1 MNKDIQRK
9 LKCIKNTIDSMLMES
24 EGSFDPFIP
33 LQEFAKGIKPDQ
45 STWAR
50 IRDII
55 VEKLVLALKRLKE
68 TVGFAHLESEGDTT
82 LKKLYDA
89 GRKIIFELSNAN
101 PLKRLDNALSTR
113 ILLLGILGFIIY
125 LCGAAYFYAG
135 PKGENL
141 IGVITS
147 SIKNGYNE
155 VVKFIKEF
163 IASLQTIETPKDL
176 ANSVID
182 ILKAVVRLPGKFVK
196 GVFSDM
202 EEKKFFSFM
211 GEYEI
216 GVTIFGSLILF
227 IGALL
232 KNGTTNA

>member
-9 LKCIKNTIDSMLMES
+9 LKHIKSTIDSLLMES
-24 EGSFDPFIP
+24 AGENSAMDE
-33 LQEFAKGIKPDQ
+33 LHQFANSIKPDQ

-50 IRDII
+50 IREII

-68 TVGFAHLESEGDTT
+68 TIGFAHLESEGDTT

-89 GRKIIFELSNAN
+89 GKKIISILSNAN
-101 PLKRLDNALSTR
+101 PVKRLDNALSAK
-113 ILLLGILGFIIY
+113 LLMAGILGFIVY

-141 IGVITS
+141 INVITS
-147 SIKNGYNE
+147 SIKSGFNE
-155 VVKFIKEF
+155 LVKFVKEF
-163 IASLQTIETPKDL
+163 TTSIKYIEGPKDL
-176 ANSVID
+176 ALLVID

-196 GVFSDM
+196 GVFGDM

-216 GVTIFGSLILF
+216 GITIFGSLLIYVGYLMQ
-227 IGALL
+227 
-232 KNGTTNA
+232 NGTTNA